1 MTLFKRLITLLIL
14 LLSLGFT
21 AVVLAAGEEPV
32 TEEAAEAVPTADGGE
47 AEAEAEPKEDDD
59 EEPDCE

>member
-47 AEAEAEPKEDDD
+47 AEAEPKEDDD